1 MLRRETMANNSDWSK
16 EENVLRE
23 LERLNGRPPSPG
35 EKALVIGQR
44 LINRRFFDAI
54 NAILDVVSPSPYSA
68 EDAGACSAERLAAI
82 KKELQKVPG
91 ERIPGCTE

>member
-1 MLRRETMANNSDWSK
+1 MGIGTDWTK
-16 EENVLRE
+16 EADVLAE

-35 EKALVIGQR
+35 EKELVIGQR
-44 LINRRFFDAI
+44 QINRRFFDAI
-54 NAILDVVSPSPYSA
+54 NAILDVVSPSPSKDSA
-68 EDAGACSAERLAAI
+68 EAAEASSAERLAAI